1 LSIFKDTF
9 NIFKSLYS
17 STVVSKFL
25 LSHESFLTYYAVRII
40 DFGLAIFLNVRSAAF
55 DPKEILKTC
64 RAAESEVKN
73 NSLFKASFRPKG
85 DY

>member
-1 LSIFKDTF
+1 
-9 NIFKSLYS
+9 
-17 STVVSKFL
+17 
-25 LSHESFLTYYAVRII
+25 VRII